1 MKRIGIIG
9 STGIDIRLLSEQY
22 TFESVQV
29 GEETFKFYRGICGDA
44 EIILTA
50 RNQYRGSVAPHNVNY
65 KLIMEGMKALG
76 TDVVIGTSVS
86 GSLSP
91 DIPPHTY
98 LVLDQFLDFTKRSPF
113 TAFDKKHFAFVDFSE
128 PYCPVCRRYL
138 IAACKESG
146 VRFLPKGCYVG
157 VDGPRYETNAEV
169 RLFGKLGG
177 DVVGMTNVPEAIMAR
192 ETGQCYA
199 SLSLVSNYGAGIGE
213 KAEVLRKDCYEKT
226 IETVDHTID
235 ILLAFIRNYDG
246 QKDCN
251 CAEKISDM
259 LYTEEKT

>member
-9 STGIDIRLLSEQY
+9 STGIDIRLLSDQY
-22 TFESVQV
+22 TFESVPV
-29 GEETFKFYRGICGDA
+29 GDAVFRYYRGICGDA

-50 RNQYRGSVAPHNVNY
+50 RNQYRGSVAPHHVDY
-65 KLIMEGMKALG
+65 KLIMEGMKALQ

-86 GSLSP
+86 GSLRP
-91 DIPPHTY
+91 DIPPQTY

-113 TAFDKKHFAFVDFSE
+113 TAFDKKRFAFVDFSA
-128 PYCPVCRRYL
+128 PYCPVCRRHL
-138 IAACKESG
+138 IAACEEAG
-146 VRFLPKGCYVG
+146 VSFLPKGCYVG

-169 RLFGKLGG
+169 RMFGMLGG

-213 KAEVLRKDCYEKT
+213 KAEILRKDCYEKT
-226 IETVDHTID
+226 METVDHTVD
-235 ILLAFIRNYDG
+235 ILLAFIRHYDG
-246 QKDCN
+246 VKDCN
-251 CAEKISDM
+251 CADKISDM
-259 LYTEEKT
+259 LYAEEEA